1 MVTITVNLAIIV
13 QPLVIESFIISD
25 FDGLDYGNIYE
36 LANGQIWKQTEFYI
50 WFWYWFYPE
59 VLIWNDGGIYRMKVE
74 GIDHP
79 VMVEKIK

>member
-1 MVTITVNLAIIV
+1 MNPAIIE

-36 LANGQIWKQTEFYI
+36 LANGQIWKQTEYYI

-79 VMVEKIK
+79 VMVERIK